1 MLFQSVI
8 NMYRVEFIFYDYE
21 CREVF
26 RFVKGNFKTVVS
38 VERFRQELETYN
50 DCYSVVSVVTG
61 PPVLV
66 SPDKVD

>member
-1 MLFQSVI
+1 
-8 NMYRVEFIFYDYE
+8 MYRVEFIFYDYE

-50 DCYSVVSVVTG
+50 DSYSVVSVLTG

-66 SPDKVD
+66 RPDKVD